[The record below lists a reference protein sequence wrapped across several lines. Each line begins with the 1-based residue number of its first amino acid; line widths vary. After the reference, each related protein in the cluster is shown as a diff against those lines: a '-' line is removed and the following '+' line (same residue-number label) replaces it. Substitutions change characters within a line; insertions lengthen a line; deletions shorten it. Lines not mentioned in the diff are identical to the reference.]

1 MHLGIKHGTQASKL
15 NSKYLCWST
24 ARRLG
29 DGGNNLGFIVL
40 TFLMVFIFSNN
51 TNLDSGG
58 LGMFLVSTQMVLV
71 FTRVNMCVSNCLRTE
86 CC

>member
-58 LGMFLVSTQMVLV
+58 LGMFLVSTPNGACIHPCKYVCEQLLE
-71 FTRVNMCVSNCLRTE
+71 N
-86 CC
+86 

>member
-15 NSKYLCWST
+15 NSKDLFWST
-24 ARRLG
+24 GRRLG
-29 DGGNNLGFIVL
+29 GGGNNLGFIVL
-40 TFLMVFIFSNN
+40 TFLIVFIFNNN

-58 LGMFLVSTQMVLV
+58 LGMFLVPTHNGACIQPCK
-71 FTRVNMCVSNCLRTE
+71 CVSSCLRTE